1 MENTGGSS
9 QVEYA
14 VMKIYLMRHAT
25 AVERLG
31 GAILNDSQRPLT
43 DDGRAETRM
52 MANALKRLN
61 AKPTMVVSSPLTR
74 ARQTAEIILE
84 VLGADCELKIADGL
98 APGGSS
104 SEVFKNLK
112 KLPPFE
118 DLFLVGHE
126 PDIGRLAA
134 DLMLG
139 GPEVIIPFKK
149 AAVIRVDI
157 QDLPPSWPGTL
168 KWFLS
173 PKVASLIGAK

>member
-1 MENTGGSS
+1 
-9 QVEYA
+9 
-14 VMKIYLMRHAT
+14 MKIYLMRHAT

-43 DDGRAETRM
+43 DDGRAEARL
-52 MANALKRLN
+52 MANALKKLN
-61 AKPTMVVSSPLTR
+61 AKPNMVVSSPLTR
-74 ARQTAEIILE
+74 TRQTAEIIAE
-84 VLGADCELKIADGL
+84 VLGIEGEIKIADGL

-112 KLPPFE
+112 KLVPVD

-134 DLMLG
+134 DLMLA
-139 GPEVIIPFKK
+139 GPEMMLPFKK
-149 AAVIRVDI
+149 AAVIRVDV

-168 KWFLS
+168 KYFLS
-173 PKVASLIGAK
+173 PKVINQLGVK